1 MLTQATKDWRYMW
14 YSIVPGVAWGVYAF
28 WSKDKSWEVFVRFL
42 AGNGAGGF
50 VAYIQNEWLGI

>member
-1 MLTQATKDWRYMW
+1 MW

-28 WSKDKSWEVFVRFL
+28 WSKEKSWEVFVRFL